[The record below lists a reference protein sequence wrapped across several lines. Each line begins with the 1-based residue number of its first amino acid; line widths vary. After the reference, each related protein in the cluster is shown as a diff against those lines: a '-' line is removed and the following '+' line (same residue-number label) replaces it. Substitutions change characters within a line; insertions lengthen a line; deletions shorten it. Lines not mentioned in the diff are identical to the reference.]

1 MPKVYINQTE
11 RTKDAYRR
19 RIKGLIGGKMA
30 ELGLKQKELA
40 RLLGIS
46 EGAISIAIKNG
57 TLSLIQ
63 MIQLDEVLHF
73 DESDLKRLFAKE
85 G

>member
-1 MPKVYINQTE
+1 MPKAYIDQNE

-19 RIKGLIGGKMA
+19 RIKNLIGGKMA
-30 ELGLKQKELA
+30 EMGIKQKELA
-40 RLLGIS
+40 RLLGLT
-46 EGAISIAIKNG
+46 EGAISVAIKNG

-73 DESDLKRLFAKE
+73 DEYDLKRLFTKE